1 MVVLWIQFLSCT
13 ARLWRNKK
21 DCWKKKKKHFH
32 ACTRYIHENGNLD
45 SFSWQNSFDTF
56 RFASSKF
63 RFSTS
68 YDLKTTKLSP
78 LHCPIVASF
87 RLFEPIMFSCILKK
101 RMQNKQTNWDRCP
114 CWYNDTNKQKYQWMT
129 ISISVDVW
137 GGRSTGKPIIAIWI
151 EGEFSQPRMRR

>member
-1 MVVLWIQFLSCT
+1 MNIKTLQKLWEYFEFNLC
-13 ARLWRNKK
+13 RLQPGWGEKK
-21 DCWKKKKKHFH
+21 RIFEKKKKKKHFH

-101 RMQNKQTNWDRCP
+101 RM
-114 CWYNDTNKQKYQWMT
+114 
-129 ISISVDVW
+129 
-137 GGRSTGKPIIAIWI
+137 
-151 EGEFSQPRMRR
+151 